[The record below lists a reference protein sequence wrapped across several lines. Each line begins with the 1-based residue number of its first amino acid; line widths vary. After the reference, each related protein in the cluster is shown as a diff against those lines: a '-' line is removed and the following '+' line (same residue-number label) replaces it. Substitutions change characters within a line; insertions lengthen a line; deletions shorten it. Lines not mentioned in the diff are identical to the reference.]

1 MAGICVILLTM
12 ALLLFGGVFG
22 ESDEGSVEMDKFGN
36 LHLYPAAGAS
46 VFING
51 VSFAAV
57 LERINKLEQAPDCC
71 RQSSTTTPTMTTATT
86 ITTTTTTM
94 TTTTT
99 TTTTTIAAIITTTTT
114 ITAAKTTSATSSTV
128 STATATTTTTP
139 RTTWTSPMPS
149 TLASS
154 GVDTMLWTRLIGDY
168 TEDRSEGLA
177 VDSLGNVYMGGSSYS
192 TAFGNVGGFGYGGAF
207 LIQFNSNGVQQWIR
221 TLPDARANRII
232 TDSAN
237 NVYVSGYTVN
247 RNLDGN
253 RLPGNS
259 GGFIAKYTVAGN
271 KLWTRVLGSPVDTL
285 SFGITLGKDGFLY
298 MCGYSSTDLDGN
310 SFAGGQNDAFL
321 AKYDVDGNKIW
332 SRLLGGSG
340 NDEAHGVATDGESN
354 IYITGWTDSPSFV
367 GQGNADP
374 GSYDIFLAKYA
385 TNGSRLWTRLYGGS
399 GHETGRGIA
408 VDDSNQVF
416 VVGYTS
422 WPAPYSL
429 TVKFRQDGE
438 QLWNRTRNSTLSMHA
453 TRWADNILITGET
466 ESQLGSDLYVPFISI
481 LNTNGS
487 TLWNSDFNTA
497 GYGTNIVVNS
507 TTSDVYVLGITNSNF
522 FGNTNHGDDDSFLI
536 KYNFDLHALTPQT
549 TVSPLPRTAPEVLF
563 NITALDHSQCT
574 GNWTT
579 EVVQGMELCRRSS
592 PIGCGSIFGFPSQP
606 YVNVSGWVTLFQSG
620 TCDAFSGMEGGTL
633 GIGDSLSVWSGT
645 NLVWD
650 FVVGMST
657 SLSSAYGSGRCP
669 ALGGMPAPAELGGN
683 WDCQSGNVKAIDY
696 YSFYPTAIFGPGR
709 PFRRSLPQAT
719 SDPIELRICL
729 NLDYQDENIYLSNA
743 FISVT

>member
-1 MAGICVILLTM
+1 MCTWADLRT
-12 ALLLFGGVFG
+12 AR
-22 ESDEGSVEMDKFGN
+22 
-36 LHLYPAAGAS
+36 HLG
-46 VFING
+46 
-51 VSFAAV
+51 
-57 LERINKLEQAPDCC
+57 
-71 RQSSTTTPTMTTATT
+71 
-86 ITTTTTTM
+86 
-94 TTTTT
+94 
-99 TTTTTIAAIITTTTT
+99 
-114 ITAAKTTSATSSTV
+114 
-128 STATATTTTTP
+128 
-139 RTTWTSPMPS
+139 
-149 TLASS
+149 
-154 GVDTMLWTRLIGDY
+154 ML
-168 TEDRSEGLA
+168 
-177 VDSLGNVYMGGSSYS
+177 
-192 TAFGNVGGFGYGGAF
+192 GGFNYGGAF
-207 LIQFNSNGVQQWIR
+207 LIQFNSNGVQQWMR
-221 TLPDARANRII
+221 TLPDARANGVI
-232 TDSAN
+232 TDNAN

-259 GGFIAKYTVAGN
+259 GGFIAKYTIAGD

-298 MCGYSSTDLDGN
+298 MCGCSSTALDGI

-340 NDEAHGVATDGESN
+340 NDEAHGVATDGENN
-354 IYITGWTDSPSFV
+354 IYITGWTDSPSIV
-367 GQGNADP
+367 GQVNADP

-385 TNGSRLWTRLYGGS
+385 TNGSRLWTQLYGGR
-399 GHETGRGIA
+399 GHEIGCGL
-408 VDDSNQVF
+408 VVSESSNFVV
-416 VVGYTS
+416 VVGYGPL
-422 WPAPYSL
+422 WPTPNGL
-429 TVKFRQDGE
+429 VVKFSPEGDVI
-438 QLWNRTRNSTLSMHA
+438 WNRTVNSTAYYGVASFA
-453 TRWADNILITGET
+453 NPTYDIFIT
-466 ESQLGSDLYVPFISI
+466 
-481 LNTNGS
+481 GS
-487 TLWNSDFNTA
+487 TLEQPGSSNYVPCILILANNGSSLWSSRFGEG
-497 GYGTNIVVNS
+497 GYSTNIVVNS
-507 TTSDVYVLGITNSNF
+507 TTSDVYVLGITKNNF
-522 FGNTNHGDDDSFLI
+522 FGSANHGDDDSFLI

-563 NITALDHSQCT
+563 NITTLDHSQCT

-592 PIGCGSIFGFPSQP
+592 PIGCGSIFAFPSQP

-657 SLSSAYGSGRCP
+657 SLSSAYGSSRCP

-696 YSFYPTAIFGPGR
+696 YSFYPTAIFGPSR

-729 NLDYQDENIYLSNA
+729 NLDYQDENSGFNPVLQYCKNA
-743 FISVT
+743 AGTSLGAEKVCPIELGILTFTENTYFQNV